1 MALYGIYGSH
11 TTESCPLNNA
21 QSRKIVLKTTV
32 DKGLDDIALKY
43 QIRILEQYHSA
54 LEHNFIWTVESENA
68 HQVERFMIESE
79 WSAFYAIKIVP
90 LGTYQNLV
98 QTCKRLEDSS
108 KLLILGI
115 SNIIYIRQT

>member
-21 QSRKIVLKTTV
+21 QSRKIVLKTTI
-32 DKGLDDIALKY
+32 DKGLDDIAIKY
-43 QIRILEQYHSA
+43 KIRILEQYHSA
-54 LEHNFIWTVESENA
+54 LEHDFIWTVESENA

-79 WSAFYAIKIVP
+79 WSAFNAIKIVP

-108 KLLILGI
+108 K
-115 SNIIYIRQT
+115 